1 MQEADE
7 IDPGE
12 PLQALANFVHG
23 ASRNLIV
30 QIRRSIKRR
39 TAVGQLAAF
48 SVRIPLLMLKE
59 FLSVPITRPDPRN
72 ARKGGTHGEEA
83 S

>member
-1 MQEADE
+1 MQDADE

-12 PLQALANFVHG
+12 PLQALANFEQE

-30 QIRRSIKRR
+30 QIRRSIQRR
-39 TAVGQLAAF
+39 TTIGQLAAF

-59 FLSVPITRPDPRN
+59 FLSVVITRPDPRN
-72 ARKGGTHGEEA
+72 ARKGGAHGEEA

>member
-1 MQEADE
+1 MQDADE

-12 PLQALANFVHG
+12 PLHALANFEQD
-23 ASRNLIV
+23 ASRNLVV
-30 QIRRSIKRR
+30 QVRRSIQRR
-39 TAVGQLAAF
+39 TTVGQLAAF
-48 SVRIPLLMLKE
+48 SVCIPLLMLRE
-59 FLSVPITRPDPRN
+59 FLSVLITRPGPRN

>member
-1 MQEADE
+1 MQDADE

-12 PLQALANFVHG
+12 PLQALANFEQE

-30 QIRRSIKRR
+30 QIRRSIQRR
-39 TAVGQLAAF
+39 TTVGQLAAF
-48 SVRIPLLMLKE
+48 SVCIPLLMLKE
-59 FLSVPITRPDPRN
+59 FLSVLITRPDPRN
-72 ARKGGTHGEEA
+72 SRKGGTHGEEA